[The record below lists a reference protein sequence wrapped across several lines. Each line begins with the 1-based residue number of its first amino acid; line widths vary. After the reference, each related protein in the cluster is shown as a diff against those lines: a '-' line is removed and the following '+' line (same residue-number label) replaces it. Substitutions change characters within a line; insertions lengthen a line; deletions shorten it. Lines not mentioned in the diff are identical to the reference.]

1 MKKVSSFSKK
11 RRYGEKMFSRRM
23 HFPSEIDE
31 YREVENNFYEA
42 EKELDRYRENCKNQ
56 AFTLFAKWFFH
67 LWD

>member
-42 EKELDRYRENCKNQ
+42 EKELDRYREKCKNQ

>member
-1 MKKVSSFSKK
+1 
-11 RRYGEKMFSRRM
+11 M

-31 YREVENNFYEA
+31 YREVENNYYEA

-56 AFTLFAKWFFH
+56 AFTLFAKCFFY